1 MTLLMSSAE
10 ASRTDALVDAF
21 RARIGPLGV
30 EVVHAPGIDE
40 AADYLQRVVR
50 EAGELSAIISG
61 ELRCTA
67 PSLMGAVRQRGI
79 EIVEVSTPESA
90 LDVPV
95 GFVLGMHAI
104 AETGSVLLAE
114 STLADRAVGMLTLTC
129 VQIVHTETLL
139 PGLDE
144 AGVILRRLALRPN
157 GAYASLVTGPSRTAD
172 IEMSLT
178 VGVQGPGKVAVLF
191 VDELFG

>member
-1 MTLLMSSAE
+1 MPATTLPAE
-10 ASRTDALVDAF
+10 ANRTSALIDLF
-21 RARIGPLGV
+21 TERISSLEV
-30 EVVHAPGIDE
+30 EVVRVTGIDE
-40 AADYLQRVVR
+40 AADYLERVTKD
-50 EAGELSAIISG
+50 AGQQSAIISG
-61 ELRCTA
+61 ELRSTA
-67 PSLMGAVRQRGI
+67 PGLISAVRKRGI
-79 EIVEVSTPESA
+79 EITEITTPESA
-90 LDVPV
+90 LDAPV
-95 GFVLGMHAI
+95 GFVLGMHAV

-129 VQIVHTETLL
+129 VQIVQTETLL

-144 AGVILRRLALRPN
+144 VGAVLRRLALRPG
-157 GAYASLVTGPSRTAD
+157 GAYAALVTGPSRTAD

>member
-1 MTLLMSSAE
+1 MTLVTTPTE
-10 ASRTDALVDAF
+10 ANRTAALIETF
-21 RARIGPLGV
+21 TQRIGPLGV
-30 EVVHAPGIDE
+30 EVVRAAGIDE
-40 AADYLQRVVR
+40 AADFLVNVTK
-50 EAGELSAIISG
+50 EAGQSRAMISG
-61 ELRCTA
+61 ELRSTA
-67 PSLMGAVRQRGI
+67 PQLIGAVRKLGI
-79 EIVEVSTPESA
+79 EVEEVTTPESA
-90 LDVPV
+90 LDEPV

-114 STLADRAVGMLTLTC
+114 PTLADRAVGLLTLTC
-129 VQIVHTETLL
+129 VQIVQTETLL

-144 AGVILRRLALRPN
+144 AGAVLRRLALRPN

-191 VDELFG
+191 VDELYG